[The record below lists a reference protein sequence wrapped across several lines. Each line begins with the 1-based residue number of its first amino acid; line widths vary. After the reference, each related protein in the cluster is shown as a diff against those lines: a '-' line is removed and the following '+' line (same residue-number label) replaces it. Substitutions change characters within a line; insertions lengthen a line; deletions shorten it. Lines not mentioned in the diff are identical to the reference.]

1 MKSQHY
7 KRGKRYD
14 IINLVFKFLTLGI
27 AITALIIALQAK
39 RDIKWIENIQ
49 DNVIERLMFPS

>member
-7 KRGKRYD
+7 KRDKRYD